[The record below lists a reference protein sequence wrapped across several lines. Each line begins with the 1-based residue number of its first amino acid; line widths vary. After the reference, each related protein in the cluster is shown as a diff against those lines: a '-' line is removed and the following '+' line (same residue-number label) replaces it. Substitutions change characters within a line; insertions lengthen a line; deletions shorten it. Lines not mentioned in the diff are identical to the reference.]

1 MKKSPESIKA
11 QPNDKDFGMAHYS
24 DVAISRFTADH
35 IYNHSSDFPQ
45 ALTVTWSQ
53 GCDTCV
59 ELVSRYRAKF
69 FWDEFAFNKE
79 SACAS
84 TPNDDLEF
92 YLMYDSAYV

>member
-1 MKKSPESIKA
+1 MKKSPEGIKA

-24 DVAISRFTADH
+24 DGAISRLTADH

-59 ELVSRYRAKF
+59 ELPNFFGTSLHSTRKARAQ
-69 FWDEFAFNKE
+69 AR
-79 SACAS
+79 
-84 TPNDDLEF
+84 
-92 YLMYDSAYV
+92 LMTIWNFI